1 MGLFP
6 QTFIE
11 DLRAQAD
18 IILVVQDQVTLRRSG
33 ANYKGL
39 CPFHEEKTPS
49 FQVSADKGFFHCF
62 GCGVGGDV
70 FKFVELQEKVGF
82 QDAVR
87 HLAQKFGVPLPK
99 LESTQSNP
107 EDELL
112 RETLLKIHE
121 VTSRYYQKQ
130 LAGLSGTN
138 ARKMLKER
146 GLTVDTIERLRL
158 GITAPNRDGLTSH
171 LLKEGFSA
179 NHITRSG
186 LTIERDNGQV
196 FDRFRHRLMIP
207 ICRES
212 DSIVAFGGR
221 AMESQQQPKYL
232 NSPETLIYSK
242 GRTLYGLNLTK
253 ADIKR
258 LGYAVI
264 VEGYFDFAQLIQTY
278 TSPAVATCGTALTTP
293 QAKLLQRFTNK
304 TILGFDSDK
313 AGQAA
318 SERSGELLIGTGFQV
333 NVAKFPA
340 GHDPDS
346 FIRKQGKERLL
357 DLLKTSQQFLD
368 YTIERAAAIHDL
380 ANDKG
385 RRSFLGKMLSVAAIL
400 PEAVARDQFADRIAH
415 RAHITEDVVRAEIR
429 RAAVNKRVSLTEN
442 ELPVRREIKPAE
454 KGLIWALIHNTKTAL
469 KALEELELADIEG
482 LMTETILRTA
492 LALRSWPSETLSD
505 TLMERLSRAETDLVG
520 SVATAEHAPAPPGE
534 CARTLKRIRRERERA
549 SLQQEINRIQAEGGT
564 VTGRIDALWQRKM
577 QLSHEIEELNT

>member
-6 QTFIE
+6 QNFIE

-18 IILVVQDQVTLRRSG
+18 IVRVVQDQVALRRSG

-49 FQVSADKGFFHCF
+49 FQVSGDKGFFHCF

-70 FKFVELQEKVGF
+70 FKFVELQEKIGF

-87 HLAQKFGVPLPK
+87 HLAQKFGVSLPE

-107 EDELL
+107 GDELL

-121 VTSRYYQKQ
+121 VASRYYQKQ
-130 LAGLSGTN
+130 LVETSGTN
-138 ARKMLKER
+138 ARRMLKER
-146 GLTVDTIERLRL
+146 GLTVDTIERLGL
-158 GITAPNRDGLTSH
+158 GITAPNRDGLTSY

-212 DSIVAFGGR
+212 GSIVAFGGR

-232 NSPETLIYSK
+232 NSPETPIYSK
-242 GRTLYGLNLTK
+242 GRTLYGLSLTK

-278 TSPAVATCGTALTTP
+278 TSPAIATCGTALTMP

-318 SERSGELLIGTGFQV
+318 SERSGELLIGAGFQV
-333 NVAKFPA
+333 NVTKFPA

-346 FIRKQGKERLL
+346 FIRKQGKKALL

-368 YTIERAAAIHDL
+368 YAMECAAAIHDL
-380 ANDKG
+380 SNDKG
-385 RRSFLGKMLSVAAIL
+385 RRSFLSKMLSVAAIL
-400 PEAVARDQFADRIAH
+400 PEAVARDQFADSIAH
-415 RAHITEDVVRAEIR
+415 RAQITEDVVRAEIR
-429 RAAVNKRVSLTEN
+429 RAAVNRRVSLTEN
-442 ELPVRREIKPAE
+442 ELPARGEIKQAE
-454 KGLIWALIHNTKTAL
+454 KGLIWALVHSTKTAL
-469 KALEELELADIEG
+469 EALEELELTDIEG
-482 LMTETILRTA
+482 LLTETILNTA
-492 LALRSWPSETLSD
+492 LELRSWPSETLSD
-505 TLMERLSRAETDLVG
+505 TLMERLSRTETDLVEDI
-520 SVATAEHAPAPPGE
+520 AAAEHAPAPPGE

-549 SLQQEINRIQAEGGT
+549 SLQQEINRIQAEGGK
-564 VTGRIDALWQRKM
+564 VTDRIDTLWQRKM
-577 QLSHEIEELNT
+577 QLSHEIEKLNT

>member
-87 HLAQKFGVPLPK
+87 HLAQKFGVPLPE

-107 EDELL
+107 GDELL

-121 VTSRYYQKQ
+121 VASRYYQKQ
-130 LAGLSGTN
+130 LVGLSGTN

-179 NHITRSG
+179 NHITLSG

-221 AMESQQQPKYL
+221 AIESQQQPKYL
-232 NSPETLIYSK
+232 NSPETPIYSK

-278 TSPAVATCGTALTTP
+278 TSPVVATCGTALTTP

-313 AGQAA
+313 AGQTA
-318 SERSGELLIGTGFQV
+318 SDRSGELLIGTGFQV

-346 FIRKQGKERLL
+346 FIRKQGKEKLL

-385 RRSFLGKMLSVAAIL
+385 RRLFLGKMLSVAAIL

-442 ELPVRREIKPAE
+442 ALPARRAIKPAE

-469 KALEELELADIEG
+469 EALEELELADIEG

-492 LALRSWPSETLSD
+492 LALRSWRSETLSD
-505 TLMERLSRAETDLVG
+505 TLMERLSRAETDLVE
-520 SVATAEHAPAPPGE
+520 SVAAAEHAPAPPGE

-564 VTGRIDALWQRKM
+564 VTDRIDVLWQRKM

>member
-87 HLAQKFGVPLPK
+87 HLAQTFGVPLPE

-107 EDELL
+107 GDELL

-121 VTSRYYQKQ
+121 VASRYYQKQ
-130 LAGLSGTN
+130 LVGLSGTN

-179 NHITRSG
+179 NHITLSG

-232 NSPETLIYSK
+232 NSPETPIYSK

-278 TSPAVATCGTALTTP
+278 TSPAVATCGTVLTTP

-313 AGQAA
+313 AGQTA

-346 FIRKQGKERLL
+346 FIRKHGKERLL

-442 ELPVRREIKPAE
+442 ELPARKKIKPAE
-454 KGLIWALIHNTKTAL
+454 KGLIWALIHNPKTAL
-469 KALEELELADIEG
+469 EALEDLELADIEG

-520 SVATAEHAPAPPGE
+520 SVAEAEHAPAPAGE
-534 CARTLKRIRRERERA
+534 CARTLKKIRRERERA

-564 VTGRIDALWQRKM
+564 VTDRIDALWQQKM

>member
-18 IILVVQDQVTLRRSG
+18 IVRVVQDQVPLRRSG

-70 FKFVELQEKVGF
+70 FKFVELQEKIGF

-87 HLAQKFGVPLPK
+87 YLAQKFGVPLPE
-99 LESTQSNP
+99 LESTQTNP
-107 EDELL
+107 GDELL

-130 LAGLSGTN
+130 LVGPSGTN

-146 GLTVDTIERLRL
+146 GLTVDTIERLGL
-158 GITAPNRDGLTSH
+158 GITAPNRNGLTSY

-212 DSIVAFGGR
+212 GSIVAFGGR

-232 NSPETLIYSK
+232 NSPETPIYSK
-242 GRTLYGLNLTK
+242 GRTLYGLSLTK

-278 TSPAVATCGTALTTP
+278 TSPAIATCGTALTTP

-318 SERSGELLIGTGFQV
+318 SERSGELLIGSGFQV
-333 NVAKFPA
+333 NVTKFPA

-346 FIRKQGKERLL
+346 FIRERGKEALL

-368 YTIERAAAIHDL
+368 YAMERSAATHDL
-380 ANDKG
+380 SNDKG
-385 RRSFLGKMLSVAAIL
+385 RRSFLSKMLSVAAIL

-429 RAAVNKRVSLTEN
+429 RAAVNRRVSLTEN
-442 ELPVRREIKPAE
+442 ELPARGEIKPAE
-454 KGLIWALIHNTKTAL
+454 KGLIWALVHNTKKAL
-469 KALEELELADIEG
+469 EALEELELTDIEG
-482 LMTETILRTA
+482 LMTETILHTA

-505 TLMERLSRAETDLVG
+505 TLMERLSRAETDLIEG
-520 SVATAEHAPAPPGE
+520 VAAVEQAPAPPGE
-534 CARTLKRIRRERERA
+534 CVRTLKRIRRERERA

-564 VTGRIDALWQRKM
+564 VTDRIDALWQRKM

>member
-18 IILVVQDQVTLRRSG
+18 IIRVVQDQVTLRRSG

-87 HLAQKFGVPLPK
+87 HLAQKFGVPLPE

-107 EDELL
+107 GDELL

-121 VTSRYYQKQ
+121 VASRYYQKQ
-130 LAGLSGTN
+130 LVGLSGTN

-179 NHITRSG
+179 NHITLSG

-232 NSPETLIYSK
+232 NSPETPIYSK

-313 AGQAA
+313 AGQTA

-346 FIRKQGKERLL
+346 FIRKQGKEKLL

-385 RRSFLGKMLSVAAIL
+385 RRLFLGKMLSVAAIL

-442 ELPVRREIKPAE
+442 ELPARRAIKPAE

-469 KALEELELADIEG
+469 EALEELELADIEG

-492 LALRSWPSETLSD
+492 LALRSWRSETLSD

-520 SVATAEHAPAPPGE
+520 SVAAAEHAPAPPGE
-534 CARTLKRIRRERERA
+534 CARTLKKIRRERERA

-564 VTGRIDALWQRKM
+564 VTDRIDVLWQRKM

>member
-18 IILVVQDQVTLRRSG
+18 IIRVVQDQVTLRRSG

-87 HLAQKFGVPLPK
+87 HLAQKFGVPLPE

-107 EDELL
+107 GDELL

-121 VTSRYYQKQ
+121 VASRYYQKQ
-130 LAGLSGTN
+130 LVGLSGTN

-179 NHITRSG
+179 NHITLSG

-221 AMESQQQPKYL
+221 AIESQQQPKYL
-232 NSPETLIYSK
+232 NSPETPIYSK

-278 TSPAVATCGTALTTP
+278 TSPVVATCGTALTTP

-313 AGQAA
+313 AGQTA
-318 SERSGELLIGTGFQV
+318 SDRSGELLIGTGFQV

-346 FIRKQGKERLL
+346 FIRKQGKEKLL

-385 RRSFLGKMLSVAAIL
+385 RRLFLGKMLSVAAIL

-442 ELPVRREIKPAE
+442 ALPARRAIKPAE

-469 KALEELELADIEG
+469 EALEELELADIEG

-492 LALRSWPSETLSD
+492 LALRSWRSETLSD
-505 TLMERLSRAETDLVG
+505 TLMERLSRAETDLVE
-520 SVATAEHAPAPPGE
+520 SVAAAEHAPAPPGE

-564 VTGRIDALWQRKM
+564 VTDRIDVLWQRKM

>member
-179 NHITRSG
+179 NHITLSG